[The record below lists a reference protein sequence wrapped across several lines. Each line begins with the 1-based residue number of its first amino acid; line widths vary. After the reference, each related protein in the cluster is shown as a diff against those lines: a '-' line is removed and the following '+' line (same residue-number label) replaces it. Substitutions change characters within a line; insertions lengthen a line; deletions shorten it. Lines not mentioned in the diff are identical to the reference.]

1 MSGRRI
7 ESYLTP
13 LNVLPLHT
21 IAMFDPTS
29 LPKMKRILSA
39 LQTNPPLPPGQ
50 RRLLSHFSPNLLEVK
65 ELYSE
70 LQRSGL
76 LETEEW
82 FDFISELRLS
92 APWRNGVERLS
103 NIKEHDLGW
112 LVHSGVAQMMVSL
125 LPWVGN
131 LWVKCGPDGLLHLG
145 IVDAAR
151 DAKRVQA
158 GARRVEHAHPNDFK
172 GFDIGNMEQ
181 PVLRL
186 SHYPPQKLSHIVSS
200 TGAGDSL
207 VGGIVAAVSRGL
219 PIHETAQQ
227 GLDAARATL
236 MSERAVGNVA
246 NRV

>member
-1 MSGRRI
+1 
-7 ESYLTP
+7 
-13 LNVLPLHT
+13 
-21 IAMFDPTS
+21 MFDPTS
-29 LPKMKRILSA
+29 LPKMKRILTA
-39 LQTNPPLPPGQ
+39 LRANPPLPPGV
-50 RRLLSHFSPNLLEVK
+50 RRLLTHFSPNLLEVK

-70 LQRSGL
+70 VQNLGL

-92 APWRNGVERLS
+92 APWRNGIERLS

-131 LWVKCGPDGLLHLG
+131 LWVKCGQDGLLHLG

-151 DAKRVQA
+151 DAKRAQA
-158 GARRVEHAHPNDFK
+158 GVRHVEHASPNDFK
-172 GFDIGNMEQ
+172 DFDIGDMEQ

-186 SHYPPQKLSHIVSS
+186 SHYPPVKLGQIISS

-207 VGGIVAAVSRGL
+207 VGGILAGVSRGL
-219 PIHETAQQ
+219 PVHETAQQ

-236 MSERAVGNVA
+236 MSERAVGDVA
-246 NRV
+246 GKA